1 MGRCFNGAAL
11 GRLGLACAFIF
22 VVLCLVLGRVGITH
36 GRAAGA
42 VAPQCGLASVYPDQA
57 TASGEWMR
65 VGGLTAAHR
74 TLPIGTWVAV
84 WGRRRGVVM
93 VRITDRG
100 PFRHGRVIDLSTAA
114 MKILGDGE
122 DLVPVCLDV
131 LRG

>member
-1 MGRCFNGAAL
+1 MGVYLKRAPL
-11 GRLGLACAFIF
+11 GQHGSSCAFIF
-22 VVLCLVLGRVGITH
+22 IVLCVVLGRPGITH
-36 GRAAGA
+36 GRSSSAVGA
-42 VAPQCGLASVYPDQA
+42 ECGLASVYPDQA

-74 TLPIGTWVAV
+74 ALPFGTWVAV
-84 WGRRRGVVM
+84 WGRRRVVM
-93 VRITDRG
+93 VRINDRG

-131 LRG
+131 LAG

>member
-36 GRAAGA
+36 GRQAVA

-57 TASGEWMR
+57 TASGERMR

-74 TLPIGTWVAV
+74 TLPFGTWVAV
-84 WGRRRGVVM
+84 WGRRRVVM

-131 LRG
+131 LAG